1 VRIINLNMGKVE
13 VEVKEEVEERET
25 NEDVFENL
33 LLIF

>member
-1 VRIINLNMGKVE
+1 MGKVE